1 MPSLVSRSTPSICNL
16 NESLVPSTK
25 HLRECPTPLPCDVKS
40 IALPPD
46 TSFTFVTL
54 PLVTVMS
61 AVAPTPLPSLFLSG
75 TALYTPSLYPDPP
88 ANSFGSSLDIPT
100 LTVIV
105 SHAIAV
111 IARVLPDAGSPDLG
125 YACSEAWLSAS
136 QVNVM
141 PPSAI
146 VIVLLVVKL

>member
-1 MPSLVSRSTPSICNL
+1 MPNTSVLLYP
-16 NESLVPSTK
+16 
-25 HLRECPTPLPCDVKS
+25 
-40 IALPPD
+40 LPPD

-75 TALYTPSLYPDPP
+75 TALYTPSLYPVPP

-105 SHAIAV
+105 VPVTAV
-111 IARVLPDAGSPDLG
+111 IASCLPDAGSPDLG
-125 YACSEAWLSAS
+125 YA
-136 QVNVM
+136 
-141 PPSAI
+141 
-146 VIVLLVVKL
+146 